1 MPDGY
6 TAGDMGSPGFI
17 ESARDSVLY
26 GGCGRGKARLS
37 IAPGILAAERG
48 CRVRYFE
55 TSSPVPMLK
64 AAAADNRLEAALKD
78 IAKADLPIVDEY
90 GCMPIDV
97 GGARLLHRVMAA
109 TYEARDTIVAT
120 NIEFGK
126 RGAVL
131 GDAHLATA
139 TVDGIMHHGRLI
151 GSGGQSRRF
160 EEALMMGR
168 SEG

>member
-1 MPDGY
+1 
-6 TAGDMGSPGFI
+6 
-17 ESARDSVLY
+17 
-26 GGCGRGKARLS
+26 
-37 IAPGILAAERG
+37 
-48 CRVRYFE
+48 
-55 TSSPVPMLK
+55 MLK
-64 AAAADNRLEAALKD
+64 AAAADNRLEAALRD

-90 GCMPIDV
+90 GYMPIDV
-97 GGARLLHRVMAA
+97 GGAGLLHRVMAA
-109 TYEARDTIVAT
+109 TYEARGTIVAT

-126 RGAVL
+126 WGTVL
-131 GDAHLATA
+131 GDARLATA